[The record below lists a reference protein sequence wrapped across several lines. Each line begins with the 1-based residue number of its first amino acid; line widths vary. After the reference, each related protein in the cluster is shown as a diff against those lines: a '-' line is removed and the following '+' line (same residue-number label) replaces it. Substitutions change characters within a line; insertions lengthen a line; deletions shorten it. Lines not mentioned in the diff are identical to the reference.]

1 MSAAVRRRLLIAASP
16 GELWAALSEGGTL
29 VGLRLLRTG
38 ARSRVGEI
46 YLGRIVA
53 LQPELPAALV
63 DIGLPR
69 PAFLSAEDA
78 ARKTGIAG
86 LAEGQSV
93 IVQVLKDAR
102 ADKAAGVS
110 LRPRLKGRLLELRP
124 GRPGI
129 VAKGLPAEERRRL
142 IAALA
147 AVAPAEDGLILRP
160 ETAGADAE
168 ALDVEAAALRSRWQ
182 AIIAA
187 SRSAR
192 PPARLTEPDPPIAAL
207 IAEFAAPPPE
217 AIVID
222 DRAVF
227 AEARSWFARR
237 DPALAALLTLHRGP
251 EPLFEQE
258 DVAAQIE
265 AALAPRVP
273 LPGGGALIIES
284 TAAATMI
291 DVDSGGAPILATN
304 LAAARVAARQIRLR
318 NLAGAIVIDFI
329 AMRRR
334 EDKDRVRAALSEALA
349 GDPGA
354 ATALGWTRL
363 GHMELVR
370 SRRQAPLAELL
381 YERGAEGGLVRTAL
395 TVALAALR
403 AVAREA
409 DAVPGRA
416 LAVNGSPEVAATL
429 TEGEAQDARRALEAR
444 LGRPLTIVAEP
455 ARARESFDIRAL

>member
-1 MSAAVRRRLLIAASP
+1 MRR
-16 GELWAALSEGGTL
+16 T
-29 VGLRLLRTG
+29 
-38 ARSRVGEI
+38 
-46 YLGRIVA
+46 
-53 LQPELPAALV
+53 
-63 DIGLPR
+63 D
-69 PAFLSAEDA
+69 F
-78 ARKTGIAG
+78 
-86 LAEGQSV
+86 
-93 IVQVLKDAR
+93 
-102 ADKAAGVS
+102 
-110 LRPRLKGRLLELRP
+110 
-124 GRPGI
+124 
-129 VAKGLPAEERRRL
+129 
-142 IAALA
+142 
-147 AVAPAEDGLILRP
+147 ILRP

-168 ALDVEAAALRSRWQ
+168 ALAAEAAALRSRWQ

-222 DRAVF
+222 DRAVY
-227 AEARSWFARR
+227 AEARSWLARR
-237 DPALAALLTLHRGP
+237 DPALAALLTLHQGP

-349 GDPGA
+349 DDPGA

-403 AVAREA
+403 AAAREA
-409 DAVPGRA
+409 DAAPGRA
-416 LAVNGSPEVAATL
+416 LALAVSPEVAAIL
-429 TEGEAQDARRALEAR
+429 TEGEAQEARRALEAR
-444 LGRPLTIVAEP
+444 LGRALTIVAEP

>member
-16 GELWAALSEGGTL
+16 GELWAALSDGGAL

-63 DIGLPR
+63 EIGLPR

-110 LRPRLKGRLLELRP
+110 LRPRLKGSLLELRP

-129 VAKGLPAEERRRL
+129 VAKGLAAEERQRL
-142 IAALA
+142 TAALA
-147 AVAPAEDGLILRP
+147 PAADGFILGP
-160 ETAGADAE
+160 ETAGAAAE
-168 ALDVEAAALRSRWQ
+168 ALAAEAAALRSRWQ
-182 AIIAA
+182 AIVAA
-187 SRSAR
+187 SRNAR
-192 PPARLTEPDPPIAAL
+192 PPARLIEPDPPIAAL

-217 AIVID
+217 VIVID
-222 DRAVF
+222 DRAVY
-227 AEARSWFARR
+227 AEARSWLARR
-237 DPALAALLTLHRGP
+237 DPALAALLTLHQGP

-258 DVAAQIE
+258 GVAAQIE

-273 LPGGGALIIES
+273 LSGGGALIIES

-304 LAAARVAARQIRLR
+304 FAAARAAARQIRLR
-318 NLAGAIVIDFI
+318 NLAGPIVIDFI

-381 YERGAEGGLVRTAL
+381 YEHGAEGGLVRTAL

-403 AVAREA
+403 AAAREA
-409 DAVPGRA
+409 DAAAGDA
-416 LAVNGSPEVAATL
+416 LVLHASPEVAAAL
-429 TEGEAQDARRALEAR
+429 TEGEAQEARRALEVR

-455 ARARESFDIRAL
+455 MRARASFDIRAL